1 MGYRFAILVVALLG
15 LPAALASG
23 AETRAEI
30 SRAVLNYKSL
40 QPGQQA
46 VVGIVVDIK
55 PGFHAQSHTPSSEDY
70 IAFVVKLPAV
80 APAIVYDP
88 IYPQGETHNY
98 AVGKLNVY
106 TGQVIVYVPVEIP
119 TDAKPGP
126 LSLAGTVRWQICD
139 EDKCYIPET
148 KKFTVETTIAAA
160 GQAVQ
165 TQYPEVFKNFDP
177 KTFSRLKKP
186 TTMPAA
192 GSTQTPSAGS
202 SAGGTGSG
210 PSLNFFG
217 FVIGKTSFVMA
228 FIAAFVAGIMF
239 NAVPCVL
246 PVVPLKA
253 MGFYEVSKHD
263 RLKCLAFGAVFS
275 AGLIA
280 SFAVLA
286 VVVVVFQ
293 YGWGQ
298 FYSNVWFNLVIVLIL
313 LGFAV
318 GTFGF
323 FSIDVPTSLY
333 SIAPRHDTYLGNFL
347 FGILTAVLST
357 PCTFGLFFGLLIWAS
372 SQPRSIGVALVMTV
386 GAGMAFPYFLLSAF
400 PEVARKLPRS
410 GPWADLIKQEMG
422 FLLLG
427 SAIFFARRF
436 IQPVLGPD
444 AVWWLLFVVAVIAA
458 FYLIGRAI
466 QYSPRVVPRLIA
478 ASLAAL
484 IVGTSFELT
493 LKLVHQPYTWT
504 PYSQTALTQA
514 RGDNRVVV
522 VEFTATWCTNCQ
534 YVETHTLHD
543 SQIVKTVKQNN
554 VEMIK
559 ADLTSEAAPGW
570 ELLRQI
576 NAVAAIP
583 FTAVYG
589 PKSSEPIKLEGIYS
603 ADELRSAIDRAAKN
617 EISSQKA
624 EGSSQKIVFAF

>member
-1 MGYRFAILVVALLG
+1 MGYRIAILVAALLG
-15 LPAALASG
+15 LPAALAAG

-30 SRAVLNYKSL
+30 SRAVVNYKSL

-55 PGFHAQSHTPSSEDY
+55 AGFHAQSHTPTSEDY
-70 IAFVVKLPAV
+70 IAYVVKLPAV
-80 APAIVYDP
+80 APATVYDP
-88 IYPQGETHNY
+88 IYPEGETHTY
-98 AVGKLNVY
+98 PVGKLNVY
-106 TGQVIVYVPVEIP
+106 TGQVIVYVPLEIP
-119 TDAKPGP
+119 SDAKPGP
-126 LSLAGTVRWQICD
+126 LALAGTVRWQICD
-139 EDKCYIPET
+139 DEKCYIPET

-165 TQYPEVFKNFDP
+165 SQYPEVFKNFDP

-186 TTMPAA
+186 TTAPAGA
-192 GSTQTPSAGS
+192 SATQTPPPAS
-202 SAGGTGSG
+202 SASG
-210 PSLNFFG
+210 PSLSFFG
-217 FVIGKTSFVMA
+217 ITIGKTSYLLA

-313 LGFAV
+313 LGFAI

-323 FSIDVPTSLY
+323 FTIDVPTSVY
-333 SIAPRHDTYLGNFL
+333 SLAPRHDTFLGNFL
-347 FGILTAVLST
+347 FGVLTAVLST

-372 SQPRSIGVALVMTV
+372 SQPRSIGIALVMTV

-410 GPWADLIKQEMG
+410 GPWAELIKQEMG

-444 AVWWLLFVVAVIAA
+444 AVWWMLFAVAAVAA
-458 FYLIGRAI
+458 MYLVGRAI
-466 QYSPRVVPRLIA
+466 QYSPRFVPRLA
-478 ASLAAL
+478 AAL
-484 IVGTSFELT
+484 FAFVIVSISLSLT
-493 LKLVHQPYTWT
+493 LRLIHQPYTWT

-522 VEFTATWCTNCQ
+522 VEFTAAWCTNCQ

-543 SQIVKTVKQNN
+543 PQIVQTVKRNN

-559 ADLTSEAAPGW
+559 ADLTSETAPGW

-589 PKSSEPIKLEGIYS
+589 PQSTEPIKLEGIYS
-603 ADELRSAIDRAAKN
+603 AEELRRAIDRAAQTRA
-617 EISSQKA
+617 SGTSTA
-624 EGSSQKIVFAF
+624 SMAF